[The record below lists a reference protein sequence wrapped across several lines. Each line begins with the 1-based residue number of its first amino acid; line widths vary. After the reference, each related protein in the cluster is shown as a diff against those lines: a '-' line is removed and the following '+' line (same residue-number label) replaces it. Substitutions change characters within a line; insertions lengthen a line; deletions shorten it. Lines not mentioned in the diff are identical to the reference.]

1 MEKCEIN
8 VKDRVAVVTGGAQ
21 GIGKVIAKCLAEAGA
36 RVVVADLNPPA
47 GEAGSHGLKFIRT
60 DITNP
65 DSVAAMAKQTV
76 SSFGSI
82 DILMNNAGIMY
93 KSLVEGIDIEQWSR
107 VLAVNVTGA
116 VICTGAVVPHMK
128 KQMWGRIVN
137 MSSMQ
142 AFLGSPTYSAYTA
155 SKAALSGLTRVWA
168 AELAAYNV
176 TVNALCPSYAET
188 PMMENSVARMAREKN
203 ISREEALARF
213 VEPIPQK
220 RILKTEEIAFAV
232 LYLCSPLAR
241 GVTGHDLV
249 IAAGMVM
256 H

>member
-1 MEKCEIN
+1 VEKCEIN
-8 VKDRVAVVTGGAQ
+8 VENRVAVVTGGAQ
-21 GIGKVIAKCLAEAGA
+21 GIGGVIAECLAKAGA
-36 RVVVADLNPPA
+36 RVVVADLNAPE
-47 GEAGSHGLKFIRT
+47 GEARHKGPKFIRT

-65 DSVAAMAKQTV
+65 ESVSSMVNDMV
-76 SSFGSI
+76 SSFGGV
-82 DILMNNAGIMY
+82 DILVNNAGIMY
-93 KSLVEGIDIEQWSR
+93 KSLVEGIDFEQWNQLLS
-107 VLAVNVTGA
+107 VNVTGA
-116 VICTGAVVPHMK
+116 VICTAAVVPHMK

-155 SKAALSGLTRVWA
+155 SKAGLSGLTRVWA
-168 AELAAYNV
+168 AELAPYNI

-188 PMMENSVARMAREKN
+188 PMMERSVAQMAREKN
-203 ISREEALARF
+203 ISKEEALARF

-220 RILKTEEIAFAV
+220 RILKAEEIAFAV

-241 GVTGHDLV
+241 GVTGHDMV